1 MFKHFFLKKITL
13 IIFAFFA
20 LSLSVNAQSEPKKE
34 ATKATF
40 ETSIIEVSGNCGQ
53 CKERIETAVDV
64 AGVRKAVWSPKTGKL
79 TITYKPEKIS
89 LEKIEKLIAAA
100 GHDTKTVKADTKTYE
115 SLPGCCQYREGNPH
129 SEGH

>member
-1 MFKHFFLKKITL
+1 MKNFIYLLVCLFAIT
-13 IIFAFFA
+13 ATA
-20 LSLSVNAQSEPKKE
+20 NAQSDTTKE
-34 ATKATF
+34 ATKPTF
-40 ETSIIEVSGNCGQ
+40 VTSVIEVSGNCGQ

-100 GHDTKTVKADTKTYE
+100 GHDTKTAKADAKTYDG
-115 SLPGCCQYREGNPH
+115 LPGCCQYREGNPH
-129 SEGH
+129 NESH

>member
-1 MFKHFFLKKITL
+1 MKNFIYLLVCLFAIT
-13 IIFAFFA
+13 ATA
-20 LSLSVNAQSEPKKE
+20 NAQSDTTKE
-34 ATKATF
+34 AAKPTF
-40 ETSIIEVSGNCGQ
+40 VTSVIEVSGNCGQ

-100 GHDTKTVKADTKTYE
+100 GHDTKTAKADAKTYDG
-115 SLPGCCQYREGNPH
+115 LPGCCQYREGNPH
-129 SEGH
+129 NESH

>member
-1 MFKHFFLKKITL
+1 MKNFIYLLVCLFAIT
-13 IIFAFFA
+13 ATA
-20 LSLSVNAQSEPKKE
+20 NAQSDTTKE
-34 ATKATF
+34 AAKPTF
-40 ETSIIEVSGNCGQ
+40 VTSVIEVSGNCGQ

-100 GHDTKTVKADTKTYE
+100 GHDTKTAKADAKTYDG
-115 SLPGCCQYREGNPH
+115 LPGCCQYREGNPH
-129 SEGH
+129 KESH

>member
-1 MFKHFFLKKITL
+1 MKNFIYLLVCLFAIT
-13 IIFAFFA
+13 ATA
-20 LSLSVNAQSEPKKE
+20 NAQSDTTKE
-34 ATKATF
+34 AAKPTF
-40 ETSIIEVSGNCGQ
+40 VTSVIEVSGNCGQ

-100 GHDTKTVKADTKTYE
+100 GHDTKTAKANAKTYDG
-115 SLPGCCQYREGNPH
+115 LPGCCQYREGNPH
-129 SEGH
+129 NESH